1 MNYLCIILW
10 SSWKEPTED
19 DFGCLSLYI
28 CRYLFT
34 LCYIQV
40 PRWRA
45 DGVEPG
51 CPAVRHG
58 VRQPAL
64 AHPVTDTRQA
74 ALLARSGPLTPA
86 QGQWPPSPS
95 SPSHRY
101 SPNSSPG
108 QVVTSHPSSRSVTSH
123 TQLKVS
129 DLSPQLKVN
138 DLSPQLKEI
147 FVLNFL
153 FTKHINVP
161 RIDTFLSDYPLKASR
176 EHATVKK
183 CPDSAKLFA
192 HAIISTISK
201 PYAYEI

>member
-64 AHPVTDTRQA
+64 SHPVTDTRQA

-108 QVVTSHPSSRSVTSH
+108 EVVTSHPSSRSVTSH

-129 DLSPQLKVN
+129 DLSHPAQGQWPLIPAQGQWPLTPAQGQWPLTPAQG
-138 DLSPQLKEI
+138 DI
-147 FVLNFL
+147 
-153 FTKHINVP
+153 
-161 RIDTFLSDYPLKASR
+161 RIEFSFY
-176 EHATVKK
+176 
-183 CPDSAKLFA
+183 
-192 HAIISTISK
+192 
-201 PYAYEI
+201 

>member
-1 MNYLCIILW
+1 MLYTGTTLT
-10 SSWKEPTED
+10 SWRCGAWVSCCTTW
-19 DFGCLSLYI
+19 CAA
-28 CRYLFT
+28 T
-34 LCYIQV
+34 
-40 PRWRA
+40 
-45 DGVEPG
+45 
-51 CPAVRHG
+51 CPF
-58 VRQPAL
+58 
-64 AHPVTDTRQA
+64 
-74 ALLARSGPLTPA
+74 
-86 QGQWPPSPS
+86 

-108 QVVTSHPSSRSVTSH
+108 EVVTSHPSSRSVTSH
-123 TQLKVS
+123 TQLKFSDLSSPLKVS

-161 RIDTFLSDYPLKASR
+161 RIDTFFSDYPLKASR

-201 PYAYEI
+201 PYMLMKYRGPDGLLS